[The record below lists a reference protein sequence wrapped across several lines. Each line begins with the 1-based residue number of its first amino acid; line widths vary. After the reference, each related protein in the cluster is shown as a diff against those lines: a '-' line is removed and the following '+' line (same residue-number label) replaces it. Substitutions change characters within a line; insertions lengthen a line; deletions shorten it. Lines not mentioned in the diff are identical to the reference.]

1 MPKPPVYTPFPAHPL
16 DATLARC
23 TSSPPSRRISPPFIP
38 LPLRSYVRL
47 RLAPSPSHRSPPL
60 SLHKVAT
67 CSRLSRSYSSS
78 SLFPTIPSASHSGF
92 LVPTKSP
99 SHPPSSTP
107 LSSTL
112 RASLFHATRVFPRL
126 SSSHRRNP
134 RLFLSIALALPRSRE
149 SRCRRSARQSAATG
163 VANSLLATSAPLGR
177 SRAPAGGIRQY
188 APRCLAGKLYVVI

>member
-1 MPKPPVYTPFPAHPL
+1 MRLSRAAL
-16 DATLARC
+16 
-23 TSSPPSRRISPPFIP
+23 SNPPSRRISPFILLPP
-38 LPLRSYVRL
+38 LPARSYERF
-47 RLAPSPSHRSPPL
+47 RLASSPSHRSPPL

-67 CSRLSRSYSSS
+67 CSRLSRSYSSFS
-78 SLFPTIPSASHSGF
+78 PSPTIPSASHPGF

-112 RASLFHATRVFPRL
+112 RASLFRAARVFPRPSL
-126 SSSHRRNP
+126 SHPRPP
-134 RLFLSIALALPRSRE
+134 RLSLSIALALPRSRV

-188 APRCLAGKLYVVI
+188 APRCLAGKLYVVV